1 VSRPLDQLLASYGQP
16 ALIADT
22 AADLSFSVVVRTQ
35 GRRADSLN
43 EALDSLAAQ
52 THTDHEV
59 IVVVH
64 GSDAAAT
71 EVEDAMGARHRVRVI
86 AVDGGGRSRP
96 LNTGLAAASGD
107 YVCFLDDDDLAMPG
121 WLSAFAAASRGA
133 PSTVIR
139 AVTLSQEWATDSGEQ
154 PVRPTGEIERPFPDT
169 FDLLAHMSS
178 NLTPNCAVAF
188 PTAAVRELGLRF
200 DESLPVFEDWEFL
213 MRAAMALGVTSI
225 AAETSLYRRL
235 DHGNADT
242 VENEAAWRAAHA
254 AVIDRLSDRPVLLP
268 VGDARRLAGTHFQ
281 IGGRSRHES
290 ELVDAEAEL
299 DRLTRSPIRW
309 MAAFADRVRG
319 AISHRIEERRP

>member
-1 VSRPLDQLLASYGQP
+1 MS
-16 ALIADT
+16 
-22 AADLSFSVVVRTQ
+22 DLSPGRIMRDVAEYIPVEFHKLIVVI
-35 GRRADSLN
+35 G
-43 EALDSLAAQ
+43 SLAAGF
-52 THTDHEV
+52 HYFGDDEDREV
-59 IVVVH
+59 RTKDIDCVVSPRV
-64 GSDAAAT
+64 AAT
-71 EVEDAMGARHRVRVI
+71 SAGKKITKHLLEA
-86 AVDGGGRSRP
+86 
-96 LNTGLAAASGD
+96 
-107 YVCFLDDDDLAMPG
+107 G
-121 WLSAFAAASRGA
+121 W
-133 PSTVIR
+133 
-139 AVTLSQEWATDSGEQ
+139 Q
-154 PVRPTGEIERPFPDT
+154 PKSEIERPFPDT